1 MPDPF
6 RLRVMKAVCDA
17 IKTVTP
23 ANGYTNDLGDYTDDA
38 GRNTERVFRGRDI
51 FATTEPL
58 PLIAVLEDFREKEL
72 IDERNDSSQRTG
84 PWKLLIQG
92 FVPNDPEH
100 PLDAAYVL
108 GAEVIM
114 ALSKAKT
121 QRFNILGFGSKLP
134 CVSGMKIGQMV
145 ARPADGDVSDT
156 AFFYLSVTVNLVE
169 DLENPFA

>member
-6 RLRVMKAVCDA
+6 RLRVMKSVCDT

-23 ANGYTNDLGDYTDDA
+23 ANGYTNDLADYLDTA
-38 GRNTERVFRGRDI
+38 GRTTERVFRGCDI
-51 FATTEPL
+51 FATTMPL
-58 PLIAVLEDFREKEL
+58 PLIAVLEDFREMETV
-72 IDERNDSSQRTG
+72 DERDASPVRTG

-100 PLDAAYVL
+100 PLDAAYML

-121 QRFNILGFGSKLP
+121 QRYNILGFGSKMP
-134 CVSGMKIGQMV
+134 CVSGMRIGQMV
-145 ARPADGDVSDT
+145 ARPADGEVSDT
-156 AFFYLSVTVNLVE
+156 AFFFLSVTLTLVE